1 MPCYLDRVKDTL
13 STGLRL
19 MIVDDDALSREVVSL
34 LAADAGFC
42 VESHETGDSALQAL
56 AACQVCRPD
65 VILADLQMP
74 GICGEQL
81 AKRLRAT
88 CGTHTLILAMSGSSV
103 SCETIR
109 SFDAF
114 VLKPFSM
121 DDIWSVL
128 EHSHHSSTELKL
140 NNHTEHLNL
149 DTALNMQ
156 TYASLAEVM
165 PRDQLRGLYTMCL
178 DDAEARI
185 ESLRLAILARDR
197 HAWTRAAHSIKGG
210 CGLVG
215 AAELARMGAEME
227 RSGLPPVGNIAPLE
241 EFLAASSRLRR
252 ILDAQN

>member
-1 MPCYLDRVKDTL
+1 
-13 STGLRL
+13 
-19 MIVDDDALSREVVSL
+19 MIVDDDALSREVVAL

-42 VESHETGDSALQAL
+42 VETYETGDSALQAL

-74 GICGEQL
+74 GICGEPL
-81 AKRLRAT
+81 ARQLRAA
-88 CGTHTLILAMSGSSV
+88 CGTHTVLLAMSGSSA
-103 SCETIR
+103 SCEVIR

-114 VLKPFSM
+114 IRKPFSM

-128 EHSHHSSTELKL
+128 DHTRHSSTELTL
-140 NNHTEHLNL
+140 HNHAEHFNP

-165 PRDQLRGLYTMCL
+165 PEAQLRGLYTMCL

-185 ESLRLAILARDR
+185 ESLRLAILSRDR
-197 HAWTRAAHSIKGG
+197 DTWTRVAHSIKGG

-215 AAELARMGAEME
+215 AAELARLGAEME
-227 RSGLPPVGNIAPLE
+227 RTGLPLIGNIAPLE

-252 ILDAQN
+252 ILDSQN